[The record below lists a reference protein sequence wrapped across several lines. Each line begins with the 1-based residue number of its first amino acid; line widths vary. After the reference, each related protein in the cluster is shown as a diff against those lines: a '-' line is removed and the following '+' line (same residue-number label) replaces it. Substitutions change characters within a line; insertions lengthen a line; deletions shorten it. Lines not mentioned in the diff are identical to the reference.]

1 MSPVIQLK
9 HRSPRTNLSHRL
21 GNTYGAPGSDKV
33 YGTLRSGIRNKHSRR
48 GDPVAAINACLR
60 RRNPYRVDRR
70 KLNAEKTIPAES
82 QALIRRLIHQAIP
95 ISAAVSRGTTLGISR
110 LQVGGKMREGCHATA
125 HSCVGEQIPR
135 IGKTHKSAMKARKTA
150 LQASPFGSHK
160 SWLRLPDPNHVRHAH
175 SGGQKCG

>member
-21 GNTYGAPGSDKV
+21 DNTYGAPGSDKV

-48 GDPVAAINACLR
+48 RDSVAAINACLR

-70 KLNAEKTIPAES
+70 ANSMQKKAMPPES
-82 QALIRRLIHQAIP
+82 QALIRRLIHQAIH

-110 LQVGGKMREGCHATA
+110 LQSRRKDAEGAPCDCALLRWRTNTQNRENA
-125 HSCVGEQIPR
+125 QIR
-135 IGKTHKSAMKARKTA
+135 NESEEIRASGNA
-150 LQASPFGSHK
+150 LPF
-160 SWLRLPDPNHVRHAH
+160 P
-175 SGGQKCG
+175 